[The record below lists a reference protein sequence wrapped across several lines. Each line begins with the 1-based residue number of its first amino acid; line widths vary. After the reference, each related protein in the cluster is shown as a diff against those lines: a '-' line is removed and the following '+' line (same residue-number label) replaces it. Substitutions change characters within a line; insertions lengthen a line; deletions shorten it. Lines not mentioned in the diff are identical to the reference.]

1 MGVHGT
7 DTITSKQGFV
17 PWVPGLPLFPIP
29 IQQWVRSAP
38 SMSWLSHALWWGHG
52 FNGILAAAQDGC
64 FAGFWGPNGDSRPAE
79 DRVQLHGED
88 TPLLTARYPCF
99 PVNSHSVPEVRRPQQ
114 ATESF

>member
-17 PWVPGLPLFPIP
+17 PWVPGLPLFPIS

-64 FAGFWGPNGDSRPAE
+64 FAGFWGPLWIAKWARLVSRP
-79 DRVQLHGED
+79 VI
-88 TPLLTARYPCF
+88 PWIP
-99 PVNSHSVPEVRRPQQ
+99 
-114 ATESF
+114 